1 MQNKQKL
8 LTITLLNGI
17 IVIEQSAHSA
27 DKGDVSMNITIIG
40 RKCNPRED
48 FRTRTEKRLLK
59 VEKLFGEDAVAKVTA
74 TVEKN
79 YQAVEVTVN
88 KDGMIFRAEER
99 ADNIND
105 ALDECVD
112 SLIRQIRKNKTR
124 LEKKLRA
131 TAFEDF
137 VDFDIEEESEF
148 DLIREKT
155 VALKPQSVEEAILQ
169 MNLLGH
175 QFYMFL
181 NADTGIINVVYG
193 RKDSGYGLIV
203 PDYDD

>member
-1 MQNKQKL
+1 
-8 LTITLLNGI
+8 
-17 IVIEQSAHSA
+17 
-27 DKGDVSMNITIIG
+27 MNITIIG

-48 FRTRTEKRLLK
+48 FRSRTEKRLLK

-79 YQAVEVTVN
+79 YQSVEVTVN
-88 KDGMIFRAEER
+88 KGGMIFRAEER

-137 VDFDIEEESEF
+137 VDLDIEEESEF